1 STDAF
6 LHSPAPPAP
15 YTLSLPDALPIFP
28 HILLRAQPVLRWSA
42 VLRPHVCRHSL
53 RQSVRVLCRHSNALH
68 EGANAPLL
76 HGCRQLPFRLLSAC
90 PNIAYKKCHS
100 RCSHKEPAC
109 HFRPGGSILP
119 LRRRLIPFE

>member
-53 RQSVRVLCRHSNALH
+53 RQSVRVLCRHSNALR
-68 EGANAPLL
+68 EGANVPLL
-76 HGCRQLPFRLLSAC
+76 HGCRQLPFRDRKSTRLNSSHVKISYAVFCL
-90 PNIAYKKCHS
+90 KK
-100 RCSHKEPAC
+100 KK
-109 HFRPGGSILP
+109 
-119 LRRRLIPFE
+119 